1 MGLFVVG
8 RLAARHGVRVRLRH
22 AQSGGLTAL
31 IWLPESVAAPE
42 SAQPLGRL
50 RKFEAD
56 DYGPAP
62 SLSAPTPAG
71 GAGAFGGPFGL
82 PGGGPGSGGNGGN
95 AGPGAPFGTSPSQ
108 AAAAAARIPRFS
120 GPANS
125 GGNGGNGNGASFP
138 AFGNG
143 GAGATGT
150 NGAAG
155 SDTADAPGGPLP
167 TRQPGGNGMQ
177 PGGGNPANGGG
188 SAFSGSDFGGN
199 DFGGNDF
206 GAARI
211 PSFGSDGGS
220 AGTGPL
226 PTLGGPGGTGPS
238 TTTNGA
244 TGSDGS
250 QVTVPPSV
258 GNGQDQRLPIFDS
271 LESDWFRRSGTSLS
285 SGTEPA
291 ATQTWNSPADEG
303 WRAARVAAAPEA
315 GETTTA
321 GLPKRVP
328 RANLVPGSVGG
339 GDDNEVAPPVRSADT
354 VRNRM
359 ASFQRGVREA
369 RSAAPENEEP

>member
-1 MGLFVVG
+1 VVG

-71 GAGAFGGPFGL
+71 GSGVFGGPFGL
-82 PGGGPGSGGNGGN
+82 PGGGPGSGGNGG
-95 AGPGAPFGTSPSQ
+95 PGGGPFGTSASQ

-120 GPANS
+120 GPSNS
-125 GGNGGNGNGASFP
+125 GNGGSGSF
-138 AFGNG
+138 G
-143 GAGATGT
+143 GAGATGA
-150 NGAAG
+150 NAPGG
-155 SDTADAPGGPLP
+155 SGTIDAPGGPGGPLP
-167 TRQPGGNGMQ
+167 TRQPGGNGKQ
-177 PGGGNPANGGG
+177 PGGAGAGNGGG
-188 SAFSGSDFGGN
+188 SAFSGSE
-199 DFGGNDF
+199 FGGNDF

-226 PTLGGPGGTGPS
+226 PALGGPGGTGPS
-238 TTTNGA
+238 ATTNGVA
-244 TGSDGS
+244 GSDGS
-250 QVTVPPSV
+250 QVTVPATA
-258 GNGQDQRLPIFDS
+258 GTGQDQRLPIFDS
-271 LESDWFRRSGTSLS
+271 LESDWFRRSGTPLS

-291 ATQTWNSPADEG
+291 AAQTWNSPADEG

-339 GDDNEVAPPVRSADT
+339 GDDSEAAPPVRSADT
-354 VRNRM
+354 VRNRL
-359 ASFQRGVREA
+359 ASFQRGVRDA
-369 RSAAPENEEP
+369 RAAAPQNEEP